1 MPLTAGPAGATC
13 MEAIVKTILGNS
25 NANSMQRGFS
35 LIELIM
41 ALVIF
46 GVLLAIA
53 PAAYHDWIA
62 SQQLANHAR
71 FLADTLHIARS
82 EAIKHGYRVN
92 VCKSLD
98 QRQCTTR
105 GSWESGWIMYVD
117 ENHDGDI
124 DSDEQVLRREGPVA
138 DGITVAANHPVANYV
153 SYTSLGH
160 ARLLS
165 GALQMGTFVV
175 CKPGQ
180 DALKVVLANSG
191 RARIDKTRDRCAP

>member
-1 MPLTAGPAGATC
+1 MN
-13 MEAIVKTILGNS
+13 AIVGNS
-25 NANSMQRGFS
+25 SANSLEEGFS
-35 LIELIM
+35 LFELVM
-41 ALVIF
+41 ALAIL
-46 GVLLAIA
+46 GVLLATA

-71 FLADTLHIARS
+71 FLAETLEIARS
-82 EAIKHGYRVN
+82 ESIKHGYRVN
-92 VCKSLD
+92 VCKSAD
-98 QRQCTTR
+98 RRQCATR
-105 GSWESGWIMYVD
+105 GGWESGWIMYVD

-124 DSDEQVLRREGPVA
+124 DGDEQVLRREGAAP
-138 DGITVAANHPVANYV
+138 DGITVQANHPVADYV

-160 ARLLS
+160 ARLLN

-191 RARIDKTRDRCAP
+191 RVRIDKTRDRCAL

>member
-1 MPLTAGPAGATC
+1 MPEAAGSPGATC
-13 MEAIVKTILGNS
+13 MEATMNAILGNRS
-25 NANSMQRGFS
+25 ANSMQRGFS
-35 LIELIM
+35 LIELVV

-46 GVLLAIA
+46 GALLAIA
-53 PAAYHDWIA
+53 PASYHDWIA

-71 FLADTLHIARS
+71 FLAETLDIARS

-92 VCKSLD
+92 VCKSVD
-98 QRQCTTR
+98 RRQCTTR
-105 GSWESGWIMYVD
+105 GGGESGWVMYVD

-124 DSDEQVLRREGPVA
+124 DSDEQVLRREGAAP
-138 DGITVAANHPVANYV
+138 DGITVQANHPVANYV

-160 ARLLS
+160 ARLIG

-175 CKPGQ
+175 CKSGQ

-191 RARIDKTRDRCAP
+191 RARIDKTRDRCL